1 MNNLALK
8 SLLILMFILFVSQN
22 SDSTYVSLLIISG
35 IGLIATLVFQYLKQN
50 DKLKTENMIEE
61 KE

>member
-1 MNNLALK
+1 
-8 SLLILMFILFVSQN
+8 MFILFVSQN